1 MRRLVAPGVILIALV
16 IPHTPASADPLEEME
31 KRLQIMGEQQQKLQ
45 AEQQRLLQEIE
56 RLKAEQNRIREEQ
69 AKRRLSEKELEKV
82 TAGQAPEQ
90 VAPGQVE
97 KPPQV
102 SLERAL
108 IERGGLLLR
117 PGQMEIVPAVDYN
130 FFDTRRINVSGFS
143 ILPTLIIGVLETE
156 KVQRNIVDPSL
167 TLRLGVAKDFQAEV
181 RAPYRFTFD
190 RVSTETTETTDS
202 VNGIGDVE
210 GAVFYQ
216 PVREWGWIPDVIVG
230 VRGKSRT
237 GEDPFGGTPAELPL
251 GTGFYSV
258 TGSITAVKSS
268 DPAVIFATV
277 EYTHNF
283 DRTVRLLGTDPFK
296 TEVDP
301 GDSIGYNVG
310 VALALNPELAI
321 NFRLEQRFVSET
333 EISPPRPGT
342 TSTDVPGSTFNVAT
356 AFAGIT
362 WALGRR
368 VSMDFSVG
376 VGLTEDSPDLTV
388 RLAFPI
394 RFELFD

>member
-1 MRRLVAPGVILIALV
+1 MRRVVAPGVILIALV
-16 IPHTPASADPLEEME
+16 ILHTPAWADRLEEME

-45 AEQQRLLQEIE
+45 TEQQKLLQEIE
-56 RLKAEQNRIREEQ
+56 RLKAEQNSIRKEQ
-69 AKRRLSEKELEKV
+69 AKERLSEEELGEV
-82 TAGQAPEQ
+82 AAGQA
-90 VAPGQVE
+90 APAQEEE

-117 PGQMEIVPAVDYN
+117 PGQLEITPAVDYN

-143 ILPTLIIGVLETE
+143 ILPTLVIGVLETE

-167 TLRLGVAKDFQAEV
+167 TLRLGVVEDVQADV
-181 RAPYRFTFD
+181 RVPYRFTFD
-190 RVSTETTETTDS
+190 RISTETTETTRS
-202 VNGIGDVE
+202 VNGIGDIE

-237 GEDPFGGTPAELPL
+237 GEDPFGGDPDELPL

-258 TGSITAVKSS
+258 TGSITGVKSS

-283 DRTVRLLGTDPFK
+283 ERTVRLLGTDPFK
-296 TEVDP
+296 TDIGP
-301 GDSIGYNVG
+301 GDSIGYNIG

-321 NFRLEQRFVSET
+321 NFRVEQRFVSET
-333 EISPPRPGT
+333 EIDPPRPGS
-342 TSTDVPGSTFNVAT
+342 TSNDVPGSTLNVAT

-362 WALGRR
+362 WALGRT

-376 VGLTEDSPDLTV
+376 AGLTEDSPDVTV